1 MAIFA
6 IIALFA
12 IVGIGLFF
20 KQPAVK
26 GKCGELMVAY
36 CLKRFLDKNNYRII
50 NNVLIPD
57 GLGGTTQI
65 DHVVLSPYGIFVVET
80 KNMKG
85 WIFGNRNSRMWMQQI
100 FRCKNQFQNPFFQN
114 YKHIVSLAAITG
126 LPENV
131 FVHVV
136 VFLGDCELK
145 NRAELPEALVCN
157 ASELRNFIG
166 KFQTPVL
173 DGFALIDAVSL
184 IDNARLANSRS
195 NKCKHIEY
203 LNSIHQA
210 QVERPDP
217 PESM

>member
-6 IIALFA
+6 IIALLA
-12 IVGIGLFF
+12 VVGIGLFF

-36 CLKRFLDKNNYRII
+36 CLKHFLDKSSYRII

-65 DHVVLSPYGIFVVET
+65 DHVVLSLYGIFVVET

-114 YKHIVSLAAITG
+114 YKHITSLASITG

-145 NRAELPEALVCN
+145 NRTELPDALVTN
-157 ASELRNFIG
+157 ASELKKFIG

-173 DGFALIDAVSL
+173 DGFALMDAVCM
-184 IDNARLANSRS
+184 IENARLANTRT
-195 NKCKHIEY
+195 NKSKHIEY
-203 LNSIHQA
+203 LNSIHQP
-210 QVERPDP
+210 QVKRPDP
-217 PESM
+217 PEYM